1 MSAQGPSARHRG
13 RQAQPPQRGDD
24 AAGPPG
30 PELLKALARLDEL
43 LQAIGHSRAAEVAA
57 ASALAHVDPPA
68 FWRAIDTNAWWAG
81 AGSLAAETLA
91 ENPGLSAA
99 DWEQMVREFRELL
112 AEIGEAL
119 MDRGTANPGIS
130 SWVLAFRNWN
140 ASGV

>member
-1 MSAQGPSARHRG
+1 MSAAGPSAQPRG
-13 RQAQPPQRGDD
+13 RRARTPQSGDD
-24 AAGPPG
+24 AAGPPA

-43 LQAIGHSRAAEVAA
+43 LQAIGHPRAAEVAA
-57 ASALAHVDPPA
+57 ASALAEVDPPA
-68 FWRAIDTNAWWAG
+68 FWRALDTNAWWAG

-99 DWEQMVREFRELL
+99 DWALAVREFRELL